1 MAAPAMRRVSLR
13 NLAAHKVRLVLTVL
27 SVVLGT
33 SFVAGS
39 IIFTA
44 TISSAFDGIFDK
56 VAVGVDTRLSP
67 KDSQSTGIDESV
79 IAQLNSRKA
88 ELGIN
93 RIVPRYSAPVTIAK
107 ADGTA
112 LQTGGAPSIGT
123 AFLPQD
129 EVLSPTESKLYPGGR
144 APVGA
149 GEIVLNKSA
158 ADKAGLTVGASTK
171 LVVARGGSTPQTVKV
186 VGLVDL
192 PGDTSGYVNVQLQE
206 SVAKQELSDGSRAAY
221 VEMSAVPGVSAQQ
234 LSDRIAS
241 ALGDDYKTQTGAQV
255 RQQEKDNVNQFL
267 DVFNYILL
275 AFAAIGLI
283 VGTFIIYNTFSMI
296 IAQRVR
302 ELALLRAI
310 GASRRQITRS
320 VLLEAFVVGLFGG
333 AIGLGIGIGLAAIL
347 KAITSSTSG
356 LPTASLQIT
365 PTAVISCM
373 AVGIVVTMVSAYAP
387 ARRAA
392 QVSPVEAMRESATDG
407 ASSLRMRTS
416 IGALLGVIGIA
427 LVLVGTSGQGAKFAA
442 TVGGGALVLIFAVVF
457 AAPAMSRPFVGALGR
472 VIGRPFGK
480 IGQLAR
486 TNAVRNP
493 RRTAATA
500 FALTLGL
507 MLVAVVGTFGS
518 SLKGSINDTI
528 DKDLSADLVLATS
541 DQGSLPTSVVTA
553 AKNTEGVASTV
564 SFRIVSAKVGDETVS
579 GVAPTG
585 DLSAVTPY
593 EMLDGASKSI
603 PSDGMIVSEKT
614 SKAKGWK
621 RGQVIRFVSFDGTTA
636 DVTVSGV
643 FRDSQIL
650 DPFQMGEGAYEK
662 LVPAG
667 FQSDRLILIK
677 TADGASVN
685 AVRDRL
691 TQSTKDFLTVQVE
704 DRAEF
709 AGQASSQINQMLAVL
724 YGMLGLALVIAVLGI
739 VNTLALSVIER
750 KREIGM
756 LRAIGMARAQIR
768 RTIYVESVLIAIFG
782 AVLGVILGSGVG
794 IAVVRTF
801 KDLGITTAVLPYEL
815 IGITLVG
822 AAVVGVLAALW
833 PAVRAAR
840 TNPLEAISDV

>member
-79 IAQLNSRKA
+79 VDQLNSRKA

-93 RIVPRYSAPVTIAK
+93 RVVPRYSAPVTIAK

-123 AFLPQD
+123 AYLPQD
-129 EVLSPTESKLYPGGR
+129 QVLSPTESKLYPGGR
-144 APVGA
+144 APVGT

-158 ADKAGLTVGASTK
+158 ADKAGLKVGSSTK
-171 LVVARGGSTPQTVKV
+171 LVVARGDSTPQTVKV

-234 LSDRIAS
+234 LSDRVSS

-255 RQQEKDNVNQFL
+255 RQEEKDNVNQFL

-347 KAITSSTSG
+347 KAVTSSTSG

-365 PTAVISCM
+365 PTAIISCM

-416 IGALLGVIGIA
+416 IGALLAVIGIA

-457 AAPAMSRPFVGALGR
+457 AAPALSRPFVGALGR

-518 SLKGSINDTI
+518 SLKGSIDDTI
-528 DKDLSADLVLATS
+528 SKELSADLVLATS
-541 DQGSLPTSVVTA
+541 DQGSLPTSVVNA
-553 AKNTEGVASTV
+553 ANNTEGVASTV
-564 SFRIVSAKVGDETVS
+564 SFRIVAAKVGDETITGVS
-579 GVAPTG
+579 PKG

-593 EMLDGASKSI
+593 EMIDGASKSI
-603 PSDGMIVSEKT
+603 PADGMIISEKT
-614 SKAKGWK
+614 AKAKGWK
-621 RGQVIRFVSFDGTTA
+621 RGQVIRFVSFDGTPA
-636 DVTVSGV
+636 DVTISGI
-643 FRDSQIL
+643 FQDSQIL
-650 DPFQMGEGAYEK
+650 DPFQMGDDAYGK

-677 TADGASVN
+677 AADGVSVN
-685 AVRDRL
+685 ALRDKL
-691 TQSTKDFLTVQVE
+691 TAATKDFLTVQVNN
-704 DRAEF
+704 RAEF
-709 AGQASSQINQMLAVL
+709 VGQASSQIDQMLAVL

-782 AVLGVILGSGVG
+782 AVLGVILGSVVG

>member
-67 KDSQSTGIDESV
+67 KDSQSTGIDEAV
-79 IAQLNSRKA
+79 VAQLNSRKA
-88 ELGIN
+88 ELGIS

-112 LQTGGAPSIGT
+112 LQTGGAPSVGT

-129 EVLSPTESKLYPGGR
+129 QALSPTESKLYPGGR

-158 ADKAGLTVGASTK
+158 ADKADLTVGSTTK
-171 LVVARGGSTPQTVKV
+171 LVVARGNSTPQTVKV

-192 PGDTSGYVNVQLQE
+192 PGDTSGFVNVQLQE

-234 LSDRIAS
+234 LTDRVAS
-241 ALGDDYKTQTGAQV
+241 AVGDDYKTQTGAQV

-333 AIGLGIGIGLAAIL
+333 VIGLGIGIGLAAIL
-347 KAITSSTSG
+347 KAVTSSTSG

-365 PTAVISCM
+365 PGAIISCM

-416 IGALLGVIGIA
+416 IGGLLAVVGIA

-457 AAPAMSRPFVGALGR
+457 AAPALSRPFVGALGR

-518 SLKGSINDTI
+518 SLKGSIDDTI
-528 DKDLSADLVLATS
+528 NKELSADLVLATS
-541 DQGSLPTSVVTA
+541 DQGSLPTSVVNA
-553 AKNTEGVASTV
+553 ANNTEGVASTV
-564 SFRIVSAKVGDETVS
+564 SFRIVAAKVGDETITGVS
-579 GVAPTG
+579 PKG

-603 PSDGMIVSEKT
+603 PSDGMIISEKT
-614 SKAKGWK
+614 AKAKGWK
-621 RGQVIRFVSFDGTTA
+621 RGQVIDFVSFDGTRA
-636 DVTVSGV
+636 DVRISGI
-643 FRDSQIL
+643 FKDSQIL
-650 DPFQMGEGAYEK
+650 DPFQMGDGAYGK

-677 TADGASVN
+677 AADGVSVN
-685 AVRDRL
+685 ALRDKL
-691 TQSTKDFLTVQVE
+691 TAATKDFLTVQVN

-709 AGQASSQINQMLAVL
+709 VGQASSQIDQMLAVL

-756 LRAIGMARAQIR
+756 LRAIGMARSQIR

-782 AVLGVILGSGVG
+782 AVLGVILGSVVG

>member
-1 MAAPAMRRVSLR
+1 MRRVSLR

>member
-1 MAAPAMRRVSLR
+1 M
-13 NLAAHKVRLVLTVL
+13 
-27 SVVLGT
+27 
-33 SFVAGS
+33 
-39 IIFTA
+39 
-44 TISSAFDGIFDK
+44 
-56 VAVGVDTRLSP
+56 
-67 KDSQSTGIDESV
+67 
-79 IAQLNSRKA
+79 
-88 ELGIN
+88 
-93 RIVPRYSAPVTIAK
+93 
-107 ADGTA
+107 
-112 LQTGGAPSIGT
+112 
-123 AFLPQD
+123 
-129 EVLSPTESKLYPGGR
+129 
-144 APVGA
+144 GA

-158 ADKAGLTVGASTK
+158 ADKAGLKVGSSTK
-171 LVVARGGSTPQTVKV
+171 LVVARGSSTPQTVKV

-192 PGDTSGYVNVQLQE
+192 PGDTSGFVNVQLQE

-234 LSDRIAS
+234 LSDRIAA

-365 PTAVISCM
+365 PTAIISCM

-457 AAPAMSRPFVGALGR
+457 AAPALSRPFVGALGR

-564 SFRIVSAKVGDETVS
+564 SFRIVAAKVGDETVT
-579 GVAPTG
+579 GVAPAG
-585 DLSAVTPY
+585 DLSTVTPY

-614 SKAKGWK
+614 SAAKGWK

-643 FRDSQIL
+643 FKDSQIL

-756 LRAIGMARAQIR
+756 LRAIGMASAQIR

>member
-1 MAAPAMRRVSLR
+1 MAASAMRRVSLR

-44 TISSAFDGIFDK
+44 TISSGFDAIFDK
-56 VAVGVDTRLSP
+56 VAIGVDTRLSP
-67 KDSQSTGIDESV
+67 EDSRSNGIDASV
-79 IAQLNSRKA
+79 IAQLNSRK
-88 ELGIN
+88 EQLGIN
-93 RIVPRYSAPVTIAK
+93 KIVPRYVAPVTIAK

-112 LQTGGAPSIGT
+112 LQTGGAPSLGT
-123 AFLPQD
+123 AFLPQTQ
-129 EVLSPTESKLYPGGR
+129 VLSSSESKLYPGGR
-144 APVGA
+144 APVGP
-149 GEIVLNKSA
+149 GEVVLNRAA
-158 ADKAGLTVGASTK
+158 ADKADLKIGSMTK
-171 LVVARGGSTPQTVKV
+171 LVVERGAGTPQTVRV
-186 VGLVDL
+186 VGLIDL
-192 PGDTSGYVNVQLQE
+192 PGDTGGFVNVQLQE
-206 SVAKQELSDGSRAAY
+206 SVAKKELSDGSRAAY
-221 VEMSAVPGVSAQQ
+221 VEMSALPGVSAQQ
-234 LSDRIAS
+234 LSGRISS
-241 ALGDDYKTQTGAQV
+241 AFGDGYKTQTGDQV
-255 RQQEKDNVNQFL
+255 RQEEKDNVNKFL

-275 AFAAIGLI
+275 AFAAIGLV

-320 VLLEAFVVGLFGG
+320 VLLEAFLVGLFGG
-333 AIGLGIGIGLAAIL
+333 VVGLAIGIGLAALL
-347 KAITSSTSG
+347 KAVTATSG
-356 LPTASLQIT
+356 LPSAGLQIT
-365 PTAVISCM
+365 PAAVISCL

-407 ASSLRMRTS
+407 ANSLRLRTACGGLLAI
-416 IGALLGVIGIA
+416 IGVG
-427 LVLVGTSGQGAKFAA
+427 LVLFGTSGQGAKSAA

-457 AAPAMSRPFVGALGR
+457 AAPALSRPFVGALGR

-528 DKDLSADLVLATS
+528 DKDLSADLILSTS
-541 DQGSLPTSVVTA
+541 DLSSLPTSVVNA
-553 AKNTEGVASTV
+553 AAATDGVASTV
-564 SFRIVSAKVGDETVS
+564 SFRTVAAKVNGETVTGVS
-579 GVAPTG
+579 PKGDLTTVAP
-585 DLSAVTPY
+585 Y
-593 EMLDGASKSI
+593 KMLDGASRSI

-614 SKAKGWK
+614 SKDKGWK
-621 RGQVIRFVSFDGTTA
+621 RGDVVEFVSFDGASTG
-636 DVTVSGV
+636 VRVSGV
-643 FRDSQIL
+643 FKDSQIL
-650 DPFQMGEGAYEK
+650 DPFQMGDGAYEK
-662 LVPAG
+662 LVPPG
-667 FQSDRLILIK
+667 FASDRLILIK
-677 TADGASVN
+677 TAQGASMDT
-685 AVRDRL
+685 VREQL
-691 TQSTKDFLTVQVE
+691 TTATKDFLTVQV
-704 DRAEF
+704 DSRAQF
-709 AGQASSQINQMLAVL
+709 VGQASSQIDQMLAVL
-724 YGMLGLALVIAVLGI
+724 YGMLGLALVIAILGI

-782 AVLGVILGSGVG
+782 AILGVILGSGIGV
-794 IAVVRTF
+794 ALVRTF
-801 KDLGITTAVLPYEL
+801 KDLGITTAVLPYQL

-833 PAVRAAR
+833 PAARAAR
-840 TNPLEAISDV
+840 TNPLEAISDA